1 VKKQKEHWCAGAW
14 SSCVGFCLA
23 VSLVL
28 AAQPVLAKS
37 SETTKKTSKHAE
49 GKAASKG
56 THKATGKSDLKVSA
70 RQQSK
75 SGSGKHGA
83 GTVSAKAGTGVKPE
97 QPAKLALGSKAK
109 LKEAQVTKASKFAKG
124 STLQSKISKAPL
136 AGQKLSKAQRLAAIK
151 LSRSYKYASRH
162 AARVQRVS
170 QITRV
175 IEPAKPSLGQAI
187 GLHSVDDP
195 LGLRSSVALV
205 ADAHTG
211 QVLYEKNGGVVL
223 PIASI
228 TKLMTAMVV
237 LDSKANLQAGLEVT
251 EDDRDQERNS
261 RSRLPMGSRLTRLE
275 LLNLALMSSENRA
288 ASALGRH
295 HPGGESA
302 FVQEM
307 NAKARALGLSDTA
320 FTESTGLSSANVS
333 TARDLAKL
341 VQGAAR
347 YPLIRE
353 LSTAAELTV
362 DTGIRQITFR
372 NTNRLVGAESW
383 GVQLQK
389 TGYISEAGQCL
400 VMMARWAERPVIMI
414 FLDSIGRH
422 SRLGD
427 AQRVREWLDS
437 RGSEQRTQ
445 EPRGQEPRA
454 KLQNQSRNLK
464 SVTRIEAQG

>member
-1 VKKQKEHWCAGAW
+1 MWVVKKQKRNWRTVAW
-14 SSCVGFCLA
+14 SSCLGLCFALSSVFASHEALA
-23 VSLVL
+23 RNGES
-28 AAQPVLAKS
+28 
-37 SETTKKTSKHAE
+37 TKKAAKHPGTKNAFK
-49 GKAASKG
+49 GGNKNATKSATKGATKGATNGATNGAAKL
-56 THKATGKSDLKVSA
+56 DLKTSA
-70 RQQSK
+70 NK
-75 SGSGKHGA
+75 L
-83 GTVSAKAGTGVKPE
+83 AKAGAGRISVT
-97 QPAKLALGSKAK
+97 QTS
-109 LKEAQVTKASKFAKG
+109 TKASKSAQG
-124 STLQSKISKAPL
+124 SASQSKILRTPL
-136 AGQKLSKAQRLAAIK
+136 AGQKLSKAQRLAALK
-151 LSRSYKYASRH
+151 QERNAKYASRH
-162 AARVQRVS
+162 GDRVQRVS
-170 QITRV
+170 QIVRV

-187 GLHSVDDP
+187 GLHSIDDP
-195 LGLRSSVALV
+195 LGLKSSVALV
-205 ADAHTG
+205 ADAQTG

-237 LDSKANLQAGLEVT
+237 LDSKANLQASLEVT

-295 HPGGESA
+295 HPGGDVA

-307 NAKARALGLSDTA
+307 NAKAKVLGLTDTA

-353 LSTAAELTV
+353 LSTVAELTV
-362 DTGIRQITFR
+362 DTGSRQITFR

-400 VMMARWAERPVIMI
+400 VMIARWADRPVIMV

>member
-1 VKKQKEHWCAGAW
+1 VWTVKNQKRISRAGVSPW
-14 SSCVGFCLA
+14 LFSCSSFLVRTGRSLYLA
-23 VSLVL
+23 PYLALFLAFALVL
-28 AAQPVLAKS
+28 TTQSSLAKTA
-37 SETTKKTSKHAE
+37 EVTKKTT
-49 GKAASKG
+49 KAVASKSHSK
-56 THKATGKSDLKVSA
+56 TSQKAGGA
-70 RQQSK
+70 K
-75 SGSGKHGA
+75 SG
-83 GTVSAKAGTGVKPE
+83 
-97 QPAKLALGSKAK
+97 KLALNQRATTSKSAALAK
-109 LKEAQVTKASKFAKG
+109 HAKSQTKSSRATSGAKK
-124 STLQSKISKAPL
+124 LALAAPKGRPGTRTS
-136 AGQKLSKAQRLAAIK
+136 AGTKLTKAQRQAEIKAALK
-151 LSRSYKYASRH
+151 ASVRSKIATRH
-162 AARVQRVS
+162 VGRLQRVN
-170 QITRV
+170 QVARV

-187 GLHSVDDP
+187 GLHSVEDP

-205 ADAHTG
+205 ADAQTG

-237 LDSKANLQAGLEVT
+237 LDSKANLQASLEVT
-251 EDDRDQERNS
+251 EEDRDEERNS

-275 LLNLALMSSENRA
+275 LLNLALMASENRA
-288 ASALGRH
+288 ASALGRY
-295 HPGGESA
+295 HPGGESG
-302 FVQEM
+302 FVGEM
-307 NAKARALGLSDTA
+307 NAKARALGLVDTA

-341 VQGAAR
+341 VQAASR

-353 LSTAAELTV
+353 LSTAPELTV
-362 DTGIRQITFR
+362 DTGVRQITFR

-414 FLDSIGRH
+414 FLDSAGRH

-437 RGSEQRTQ
+437 GGSATRVKTQ
-445 EPRGQEPRA
+445 G
-454 KLQNQSRNLK
+454 
-464 SVTRIEAQG
+464 

>member
-1 VKKQKEHWCAGAW
+1 MKKHKRNWRAGAW
-14 SSCVGFCLA
+14 SSCLSLCFAL
-23 VSLVL
+23 SLVL
-28 AAQPVLAKS
+28 AAQPTWAKS
-37 SETTKKTSKHAE
+37 TVTTKKSAKQAEAKSTAKGVSKSANARANTRANKSDSKASTSKL
-49 GKAASKG
+49 
-56 THKATGKSDLKVSA
+56 TKV
-70 RQQSK
+70 
-75 SGSGKHGA
+75 GA
-83 GTVSAKAGTGVKPE
+83 GRISQAKISTKTS
-97 QPAKLALGSKAK
+97 KL
-109 LKEAQVTKASKFAKG
+109 AKG
-124 STLQSKISKAPL
+124 SAAQSKLPKASL
-136 AGQKLSKAQRLAAIK
+136 AGHKLSKSQRLAALK
-151 LSRSYKYASRH
+151 LAHNSKYTARH
-162 AARVQRVS
+162 AARVQRVN
-170 QITRV
+170 QIARV

-195 LGLRSSVALV
+195 LGLKSSVALV
-205 ADAHTG
+205 ADAQTG

-295 HPGGESA
+295 HPGGGSA

-307 NAKARALGLSDTA
+307 NAKAKALGLTDTA

-333 TARDLAKL
+333 TARDLAKM

-400 VMMARWAERPVIMI
+400 VMMARWAERPVIMV
-414 FLDSIGRH
+414 FLDSSGRH

-427 AQRVREWLDS
+427 AQRVREWLDT
-437 RGSEQRTQ
+437 RGPEQKVQ
-445 EPRGQEPRA
+445 EPRTLEPRA

-464 SVTRIEAQG
+464 SVARIEAQG

>member
-1 VKKQKEHWCAGAW
+1 MPTPVAVAKSITTAKKTAKQAEVKGANKGTNK
-14 SSCVGFCLA
+14 VA
-23 VSLVL
+23 NKPK
-28 AAQPVLAKS
+28 APKLAK
-37 SETTKKTSKHAE
+37 
-49 GKAASKG
+49 AS
-56 THKATGKSDLKVSA
+56 
-70 RQQSK
+70 
-75 SGSGKHGA
+75 
-83 GTVSAKAGTGVKPE
+83 
-97 QPAKLALGSKAK
+97 
-109 LKEAQVTKASKFAKG
+109 ASP
-124 STLQSKISKAPL
+124 SKIMKAPL
-136 AGQKLSKAQRLAAIK
+136 AGHKLSKAQRVAAMKLA
-151 LSRSYKYASRH
+151 RSSKDASRQV
-162 AARVQRVS
+162 ARVQHVS
-170 QITRV
+170 QMVRV

-187 GLHSVDDP
+187 GLHSVEDP
-195 LGLRSSVALV
+195 LGLKSSVALV
-205 ADAHTG
+205 ADAQTG

-228 TKLMTAMVV
+228 TKLMTAMIV

-261 RSRLPMGSRLTRLE
+261 RSRLPVGSRLTRLE
-275 LLNLALMSSENRA
+275 LLNLALMASENRA

-295 HPGGESA
+295 HPGGLGA

-307 NAKARALGLSDTA
+307 NVKAKALGLTDTA

-341 VQGAAR
+341 VQVAAR

-362 DTGIRQITFR
+362 ETGIRPITFR

-400 VMMARWAERPVIMI
+400 VMMAHWADRPVIMV
-414 FLDSIGRH
+414 FLDSTGRH

-437 RGSEQRTQ
+437 RGSEPRIL
-445 EPRGQEPRA
+445 EPRGTEPRA
-454 KLQNQSRNLK
+454 KLQNQSRILK